1 MRHGGICLPVIFLK
15 GKHMRIS
22 TMAKTWLAALAL
34 AAGSSAWAGV
44 QVTFDNPDDYS
55 DVPFSSRDR
64 EQVLAG
70 LANHF
75 TWLGKSLP
83 PGQDLRIEITD
94 VDLAGREDP
103 ARRGAFD
110 VRVMTGR
117 ADWPRLRLRYTL
129 EQHGK
134 VIASGNAYLSDMS
147 YLQHINRYSSND
159 ALRYEKRMIDDW
171 FKNTFGVKLQGRS
184 SPVMSLQ
191 PREVQRR

>member
-1 MRHGGICLPVIFLK
+1 MRCGGICLPVIFLK
-15 GKHMRIS
+15 GMHMRIS
-22 TMAKTWLAALAL
+22 TMAKTWLAALVL

-44 QVTFDNPDDYS
+44 QVTFDKPDDYS

-147 YLQHINRYSSND
+147 YLQHINRYSRND

>member
-15 GKHMRIS
+15 GMHMRIS

-44 QVTFDNPDDYS
+44 QVTFDKPDDYS

-134 VIASGNAYLSDMS
+134 VIAAGNAYLSDMS
-147 YLQHINRYSSND
+147 YLQHINRYSRND

>member
-1 MRHGGICLPVIFLK
+1 MLHGGICLPVIFLK
-15 GKHMRIS
+15 GMHMRIS
-22 TMAKTWLAALAL
+22 KMAKTWLAALAL

-44 QVTFDNPDDYS
+44 QVTFDKPDDYS

-64 EQVLAG
+64 EQVLTG

>member
-1 MRHGGICLPVIFLK
+1 MRRGGICLPANFLK
-15 GKHMRIS
+15 GMHMRIS
-22 TMAKTWLAALAL
+22 KMAKTWLAALAL

-134 VIASGNAYLSDMS
+134 VIAAGNAYLSDMS
-147 YLQHINRYSSND
+147 YLQHINRYSRND